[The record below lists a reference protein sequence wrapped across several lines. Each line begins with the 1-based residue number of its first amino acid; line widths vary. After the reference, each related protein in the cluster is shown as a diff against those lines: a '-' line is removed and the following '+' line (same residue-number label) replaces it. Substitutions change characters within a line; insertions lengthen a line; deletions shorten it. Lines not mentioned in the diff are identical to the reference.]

1 LSGSRCGSTTK
12 HPATRAW
19 NALFSVRSLVFYR
32 PLNLYPHGLVLVFRK
47 NKQEAASGQGEFRS
61 RSAGDAPAAA
71 TRSKRK
77 AGKEESA
84 DPVLPE
90 KKRARRRLIGAVA
103 LVLAVVILLPMVLD
117 SEPRPL
123 ADDIAIQIPS
133 KEPLLPLRRLPQH
146 LMPRWQQG
154 AGLDQ
159 KEEIVAPAN
168 VPVTPPV
175 VAQAVPA
182 APAVKPAENPVEKA
196 PEKIAEKPVEKPT
209 DKPEHEK
216 PKAAKPVKPEPERKP
231 VVKTEDSDARA
242 LAILEGKP
250 AADKKPAASGGKF
263 VIQVAALATQEKID
277 ELRNKLS
284 GAGIKTYTQKV
295 ATQSG
300 DRTRIRVG
308 PFGSRDEAEKMR
320 GRINKLGLSATIVP
334 A

>member
-1 LSGSRCGSTTK
+1 MG
-12 HPATRAW
+12 
-19 NALFSVRSLVFYR
+19 LFSF
-32 PLNLYPHGLVLVFRK
+32 FRK
-47 NKQEAASGQGEFRS
+47 NKQESASGQGEFRS

-117 SEPRPL
+117 SEPKPL

-133 KEPLLPLRRLPQH
+133 KEPAATAAPAPATDSKVATA
-146 LMPRWQQG
+146 

-159 KEEIVAPAN
+159 KEEIVAPASA
-168 VPVTPPV
+168 PVTPAV
-175 VAQAVPA
+175 VQQAVPA
-182 APAVKPAENPVEKA
+182 TPAVKPADKPVEKA
-196 PEKIAEKPVEKPT
+196 PEKVTEKPADKVAEKPA
-209 DKPEHEK
+209 DKPAARTEHDK
-216 PKAAKPVKPEPERKP
+216 PKVTKPEPERKP
-231 VVKTEDSDARA
+231 AVKTDESDARA

-250 AADKKPAASGGKF
+250 AAEKKPAASGGKF

-308 PFGSRDEAEKMR
+308 PFGSREEADKMR
-320 GRINKLGLSATIVP
+320 VRINKLGLSATIVP

>member
-1 LSGSRCGSTTK
+1 MG
-12 HPATRAW
+12 
-19 NALFSVRSLVFYR
+19 LFSF
-32 PLNLYPHGLVLVFRK
+32 FRK

-133 KEPLLPLRRLPQH
+133 KEPAATAAPAATAPDAKVAT
-146 LMPRWQQG
+146 G

-196 PEKIAEKPVEKPT
+196 PEKIAEKPVEKPA

>member
-1 LSGSRCGSTTK
+1 MG
-12 HPATRAW
+12 
-19 NALFSVRSLVFYR
+19 LFSL
-32 PLNLYPHGLVLVFRK
+32 FRK
-47 NKQEAASGQGEFRS
+47 NKQESASGQGEFRS

-77 AGKEESA
+77 AGKDEA
-84 DPVLPE
+84 VDPVLPE

-117 SEPRPL
+117 SEPKPL

-133 KEPLLPLRRLPQH
+133 KEPAAAGAPAAAEPDAKVAT
-146 LMPRWQQG
+146 G

-168 VPVTPPV
+168 VPATPPV
-175 VAQAVPA
+175 VTQAVPP
-182 APAVKPAENPVEKA
+182 APAVKPAEKPVEKA
-196 PEKIAEKPVEKPT
+196 PEKVTEKPAEKLADKPA

-231 VVKTEDSDARA
+231 VVKTDDSDARA

-250 AADKKPAASGGKF
+250 AAEKKPAASGGKF

-308 PFGSRDEAEKMR
+308 PFASRDEADKMR
-320 GRINKLGLSATIVP
+320 AKIIKLGLPATVVP

>member
-1 LSGSRCGSTTK
+1 MG
-12 HPATRAW
+12 
-19 NALFSVRSLVFYR
+19 LFSF
-32 PLNLYPHGLVLVFRK
+32 FRK
-47 NKQEAASGQGEFRS
+47 NKQESASGQGEFRS

-117 SEPRPL
+117 SEPKPL

-133 KEPLLPLRRLPQH
+133 KEPAATAAPAPATDSKVVTA
-146 LMPRWQQG
+146 

-159 KEEIVAPAN
+159 KEEIVAPAS
-168 VPVTPPV
+168 VPVTPAV
-175 VAQAVPA
+175 VQQAVPA
-182 APAVKPAENPVEKA
+182 TPAVKPADKPVEKA
-196 PEKIAEKPVEKPT
+196 SEKVTEKPADKVAEKPA
-209 DKPEHEK
+209 DKPAARTEHDK
-216 PKAAKPVKPEPERKP
+216 PKVTKPEPERKP
-231 VVKTEDSDARA
+231 AVKTDESDARA

-250 AADKKPAASGGKF
+250 AAEKKPAASGGKF

-308 PFGSRDEAEKMR
+308 PFGSREEADKMR
-320 GRINKLGLSATIVP
+320 VRINKLGLSATIVP